1 MSVRISIA
9 IVICAVS
16 VLEAQAQKRQEKNAG
31 TIVGDTLKEV
41 IVTAREAGGMTSSSR
56 ISRSAM
62 EHLQPTSFTDLL
74 ELLPGNISKDPGM
87 GAVNSISLRETGTLG
102 ATGTKTSNADYN
114 ISSLGTLFLVDGA
127 PINGDAN
134 MQGIPNAASDVTSP
148 EYSRD
153 MTNRGVDMRIRARRS
168 SVLRLQREA

>member
-87 GAVNSISLRETGTLG
+87 GAVTHFAARNRH
-102 ATGTKTSNADYN
+102 AWRH
-114 ISSLGTLFLVDGA
+114 
-127 PINGDAN
+127 GDEDL
-134 MQGIPNAASDVTSP
+134 QC
-148 EYSRD
+148 
-153 MTNRGVDMRIRARRS
+153 
-168 SVLRLQREA
+168 RLQHIIARNPVPCRRRTYKRRCKHAGNTKCCKRCNLARILKRHD